1 MNTARIRFVASAW
14 KNHSAP
20 ISALLIAA
28 GLLVANAPSVAQ
40 TQLRPPRP
48 AVLGQGA
55 AIPQQAAVPLQA
67 AVPQQATVP
76 LQAAAPLPVTTPV
89 QMATPLQE
97 NQPPKTLSDVA
108 FKRFQTVIV
117 DNKVLDLRTL
127 PDSTVLKGKS
137 GRTITVARIK
147 QLQARMDGASRVP
160 MVIAQKGQSLKSLAA
175 NPAGTLVT
183 LPGGRV
189 TRSQDLATIQNIYAK
204 LSIKR
209 VIKPIP
215 VQQRNMPVAAVVGQ
229 GISLADAMKR
239 PGNEVIQIGTHKY
252 TAEQLRQMD
261 ALLKASAREPQG
273 LLERLGTKTPNSRRA
288 TRQGGVK

>member
-1 MNTARIRFVASAW
+1 MKTVRIRFVGSAW
-14 KNHSAP
+14 KFPSAQ
-20 ISALLIAA
+20 ISALLVAA
-28 GLLVANAPSVAQ
+28 GLLVIGAPSAAQ
-40 TQLRPPRP
+40 TQLRPPRS
-48 AVLGQGA
+48 AVLGQEAGTPLPA
-55 AIPQQAAVPLQA
+55 AVPLHAAVPLQA
-67 AVPQQATVP
+67 ATPLPAAAPLQMATPQQAT
-76 LQAAAPLPVTTPV
+76 
-89 QMATPLQE
+89 
-97 NQPPKTLSDVA
+97 QPPKTQSVVA

-147 QLQARMDGASRVP
+147 QLQARMDGTSRVP

-175 NPAGTLVT
+175 NPAGTFVT
-183 LPGGRV
+183 LPGGKV
-189 TRSQDLATIQNIYAK
+189 TRSQDLASIQNIYGK

-215 VQQRNMPVAAVVGQ
+215 MEQRNVPVAAVVGQ
-229 GISLADAMKR
+229 GITLADAMRR

-261 ALLKASAREPQG
+261 TLLKASAREPRG
-273 LLERLGTKTPNSRRA
+273 LLERVGTKVPNGRRA